1 MSDPRA
7 TVRWIGWLLLVTLAL
22 LLGRQANRDSAPP
35 VAAEPLSQPDAGI
48 QPATSSGDQALP
60 AYDVS
65 RPPLGQIPPGT
76 VIGEQAPSGWTH
88 LIVKSQP
95 RIRDQDL
102 SLLDPRNIELA
113 SLFFTALLAR
123 VEPVGDA
130 DPIRYRQD
138 DAAVGYGTPVDGQD
152 TILTPP
158 SSYKLK
164 APIGLAGRIVLRA
177 CITEMSTCCWAAR
190 SDTFGL
196 IDTPATM
203 LRDGK
208 HRTVVLRYALLVDA
222 QRGTLDVVLWRI
234 DRNPAGEYLAPPGE
248 AHWLPP
254 DRHVDCT
261 LAFDAEQS
269 LLGIPAR
276 SAFAIEA
283 IPQGR
288 VQFAL
293 PESMAPIAARQQ
305 LTAQAAAE
313 LESELRRL
321 LAEQASPPSP
331 AADD

>member
-1 MSDPRA
+1 MSDPRGS
-7 TVRWIGWLLLVTLAL
+7 VRWIGWLLLVALAL
-22 LLGRQANRDSAPP
+22 LLGRQASRDSAAPSI
-35 VAAEPLSQPDAGI
+35 AEPSSPPGAAI
-48 QPATSSGDQALP
+48 EPATTTGDQALP
-60 AYDVS
+60 DYDLS
-65 RPPLGQIPPGT
+65 RQPLGQIPPGT

-102 SLLDPRNIELA
+102 ALLDPRNIELA

-123 VEPVGDA
+123 VEPVA
-130 DPIRYRQD
+130 DSDPLRYRLD
-138 DAAVGYGTPVDGQD
+138 DAAVGFGTPVKGRD

-177 CITEMSTCCWAAR
+177 CITERSTCCWAAR
-190 SDTFGL
+190 SETFGL
-196 IDTPATM
+196 LDTPATM

-234 DRNPAGEYLAPPGE
+234 DRNPAGDYLAPPGE

-261 LAFDAEQS
+261 LAFDSEQS

-293 PESMAPIAARQQ
+293 PESLAPIAARQY

-313 LESELRRL
+313 LESELRRI
-321 LAEQASPPSP
+321 LAELPSQPEP